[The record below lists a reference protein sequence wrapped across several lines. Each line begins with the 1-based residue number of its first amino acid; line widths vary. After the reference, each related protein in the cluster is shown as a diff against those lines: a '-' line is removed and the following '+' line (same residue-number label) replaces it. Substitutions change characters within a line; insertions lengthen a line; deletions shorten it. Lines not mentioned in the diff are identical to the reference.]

1 MGLMGPFVINLYKQV
16 VPTGLKKAE
25 LRRACPARAGS
36 DLFVENQYHHNFS
49 SEGATCC
56 YSDSMEYYIVS
67 GKIIADTGKIIVVK
81 QYIFYIFT
89 CNLILMR
96 WQLLSTWMLCFQS
109 GR

>member
-1 MGLMGPFVINLYKQV
+1 MGLMGPFVINLNKQV

-25 LRRACPARAGS
+25 LRRS

-56 YSDSMEYYIVS
+56 YSDSREYYIVS

-109 GR
+109 VR